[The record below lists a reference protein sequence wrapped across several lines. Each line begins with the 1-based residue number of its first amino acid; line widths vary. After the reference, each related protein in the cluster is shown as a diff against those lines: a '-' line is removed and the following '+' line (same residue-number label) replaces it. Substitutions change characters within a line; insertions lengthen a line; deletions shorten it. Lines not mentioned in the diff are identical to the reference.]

1 MRPLGKD
8 GRALKT
14 VKINEK
20 PLKLETSNI
29 TYGSTHKSGY
39 GKSSV
44 KIKGQSVLKVHA
56 WQCRVTVLYTLS
68 QDTVVLLFLR

>member
-14 VKINEK
+14 VKVNEK

-29 TYGSTHKSGY
+29 T
-39 GKSSV
+39 
-44 KIKGQSVLKVHA
+44 
-56 WQCRVTVLYTLS
+56 
-68 QDTVVLLFLR
+68 